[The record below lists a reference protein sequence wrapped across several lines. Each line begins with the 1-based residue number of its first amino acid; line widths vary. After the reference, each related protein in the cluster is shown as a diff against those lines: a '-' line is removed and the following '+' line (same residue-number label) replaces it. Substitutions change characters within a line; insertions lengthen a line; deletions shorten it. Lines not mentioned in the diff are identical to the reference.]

1 MATESSVGVINQS
14 GASAVQVDT
23 VSLTPVVAGT
33 PTIGT
38 TNYRQTMVV
47 ADPANPAGF
56 APVDPLLGLTVA
68 SAQLGEAI
76 VTLQLILAELQAQ
89 TALLGGVSSTAGLA
103 SPLS

>member
-23 VSLTPVVAGT
+23 VTIA
-33 PTIGT
+33 PTVT
-38 TNYRQTMVV
+38 STNYRQTVVV
-47 ADPANPAGF
+47 ADPSNPAGL
-56 APVDPLLGLTVA
+56 APVDPVMGLAIA
-68 SAQLGEAI
+68 SAQLAEAN

-89 TALLGGVSSTAGLA
+89 TQLLGGISPTAGLA